1 MNTIPVF
8 PIWLI
13 AVLVVLAV
21 IIRATLL
28 LVISRRRGRTPTG
41 RDWARLGTATL
52 ALVCLAVAATRPGE
66 DTFDKPRPQP
76 ARVTQE
82 SSTNVFFVVDRSAN
96 MLAGDFDGQYRNVGA
111 VADMNAIIQKYPKA
125 RYAVISYT
133 DTPKIEWPISA
144 DVWSFIP
151 FVAYMQP
158 FGRPE
163 YGRQGNNW
171 DDTKTSVDITSPNAT
186 LKEQLAQASKTYPGS
201 TNLVFVFGSR
211 TDAANSTYDFPHGAI
226 SGGAV
231 FGYGTPAGAPIE
243 VYGEKGSM
251 TAVSKL
257 NEKALS
263 EVAANLGIPY
273 HQRAGGPLPPEFL
286 PPVATQQITVESE
299 VVRAAIP
306 RRIEYYWI
314 FAAAAAVLFGVE
326 LFEFIGSR
334 FRRTFGGRK

>member
-1 MNTIPVF
+1 MNIVPVF

-13 AVLVVLAV
+13 AVLVALAV
-21 IIRATLL
+21 IVRVTLL
-28 LVISRRRGRTPTG
+28 LVISRRRGRRPTG

-52 ALVCLAVAATRPGE
+52 ALACLAVASMRPGE
-66 DTFDKPRPQP
+66 DTFEKPRPQP
-76 ARVTQE
+76 GRVTQE

-111 VADMNAIIQKYPKA
+111 VADMSAIIQKYPKA
-125 RYAVISYT
+125 RYALISYT

-158 FGRPE
+158 FGRP
-163 YGRQGNNW
+163 GKVW
-171 DDTKTSVDITSPNAT
+171 DYTKTSVDITSPNAT
-186 LKEQLAQASKTYPGS
+186 LKEQLAQAAKTYPGS
-201 TNLVFVFGSR
+201 TNLVFVFGARSD
-211 TDAANSTYDFPHGAI
+211 TAKSTYDFPHGAI
-226 SGGAV
+226 AGGAV

-243 VYGEKGSM
+243 VYSENGSM
-251 TAVSKL
+251 SAVSKL

-273 HQRAGGPLPPEFL
+273 HQRPGGPLPPEFL
-286 PPVATQQITVESE
+286 PPVTTQQITVESE